1 MFEKGEYIVYGSKG
15 ICKVQDITKLDLEGV
30 SKERLYYVLTPYNQK
45 DSKIF
50 VPVDCNK
57 TVMRRVISQPEADA
71 LIEAI
76 PQIKEIS
83 VENDKLRE
91 EKYKECMRT
100 CECQEWVRIIKTLYE
115 RMQKRLE
122 QGKKVTT
129 TDERYFR
136 MAEENLYLE
145 LSMALKIPKTE
156 MVQYIAEKIEK

>member
-15 ICKVQDITKLDLEGV
+15 ICEVQDITRLNLEGV
-30 SKERLYYVLTPYNQK
+30 SKERLYYVLSPYNQK
-45 DSKIF
+45 DSRIF
-50 VPVDCNK
+50 VPVDSNK
-57 TVMRRVISQPEADA
+57 TVMRRVISQPEAAA
-71 LIEAI
+71 LIDAI
-76 PQIKEIS
+76 PQIEEIS

-145 LSMALKIPKTE
+145 LSMALSIPKAE
-156 MVQYIAEKIEK
+156 MVQYIAERIEK

>member
-15 ICKVQDITKLDLEGV
+15 ICEVQDITRLNLEGV
-30 SKERLYYVLTPYNQK
+30 SKERLYYVLIPYNQK
-45 DSKIF
+45 DGRIF
-50 VPVDCNK
+50 VPVDSNK
-57 TVMRRVISQPEADA
+57 TVMRRVISQPEAAA
-71 LIEAI
+71 LIDAI
-76 PQIKEIS
+76 PQIEEIS

-122 QGKKVTT
+122 QGKKVTA

-136 MAEENLYLE
+136 MAEDNLYLE
-145 LSMALKIPKTE
+145 LSMALSIPKTE
-156 MVQYIAEKIEK
+156 MVQYIAEKIAK